1 MPHSTDTSIKLL
13 TALQC
18 SFSMACHG
26 MVPYLSEAH
35 HPWPVSHIPL
45 SLRPAL
51 QCHSERSLTCF
62 AFDISISTGGARII
76 ALSHNVLPLSSP
88 CKPFG
93 PLAYLGPALF
103 SAKLSLHA

>member
-1 MPHSTDTSIKLL
+1 MPHPTDTGIKLL
-13 TALQC
+13 TAVLLL
-18 SFSMACHG
+18 HG
-26 MVPYLSEAH
+26 MVWCHVSHEAR
-35 HPWPVSHIPL
+35 PTWAASHIPL

-62 AFDISISTGGARII
+62 AFDINISIGGARII
-76 ALSHNVLPLSSP
+76 ALNHNVLPLWSP

-93 PLAYLGPALF
+93 PLAYLTPALF